1 MFFGRVT
8 IVFLL
13 HMISC
18 NHQKKAEK
26 EILSS
31 GWSYKDPLIFEYK
44 NTDTS
49 LWKNLKLNLAIQPQ
63 VYPYRNLY
71 LLITIQTPSGKEVKD
86 IKEFLL
92 ADEFGNWFVEPD
104 WRGICKFI
112 SPLLVKTK
120 FLENGIYTFTLAQY
134 MRNDTLKG
142 VKSIA
147 ITLEDVQN

>member
-1 MFFGRVT
+1 
-8 IVFLL
+8 
-13 HMISC
+13 MISC
-18 NHQKKAEK
+18 NQTKPEK

-31 GWSYKDPLIFEYK
+31 GWSYQDPLILKFE

-49 LWKNLKLNLAIQPQ
+49 LWKNLKLNLTIDPQ
-63 VYPYRNLY
+63 LYPYRNLY
-71 LLITIQTPSGKEVKD
+71 LLITIQTPSGKEAKD

-104 WRGICKFI
+104 WRGICKFS

-120 FLENGIYTFTLAQY
+120 FLEKGIYTFSLAQY

-147 ITLEDVQN
+147 LTLEDIQN